1 MHDVYKL
8 KKMLCEELEAFG
20 KKNEIDVSELEIVD
34 KLAHSIKN
42 IQKVLEKYEEEEE
55 GYSGAYRGM
64 RDRGM
69 YYDDRYMRD
78 GMSYA
83 RGGQGGSRGGN
94 RSGMRGGRG
103 GYSREGGRGGYSMA
117 DESMQDM
124 IGEMRE
130 LMDDMPEEK
139 RREMQKFISKMEQM

>member
-20 KKNEIDVSELEIVD
+20 KKNEIDVSELEIID

-42 IQKVLEKYEEEEE
+42 ICKVIEDYEDEE
-55 GYSGAYRGM
+55 GYSSAYRGM

-69 YYDDRYMRD
+69 NYDDRYMRD

-83 RGGQGGSRGGN
+83 RGGQGGSRGNN
-94 RSGMRGGRG
+94 RGGMRGGRS
-103 GYSREGGRGGYSMA
+103 GYSRMGGYSMA
-117 DESMQDM
+117 DESMKDM
-124 IGEMRE
+124 IDEMKD

-139 RREMQKFISKMEQM
+139 RREMQKFVTKMEQM

>member
-20 KKNEIDVSELEIVD
+20 KKNEIDVNELDIID

-42 IQKVLEKYEEEEE
+42 ICKVIEDYEDEEE
-55 GYSGAYRGM
+55 GYSGEYRGM

-69 YYDDRYMRD
+69 YDDRYMRD

-83 RGGQGGSRGGN
+83 RGGNRGGSRGGN
-94 RSGMRGGRG
+94 RGGSRVGRG
-103 GYSREGGRGGYSMA
+103 GYSRMGGYSMA
-117 DESMQDM
+117 DENMKDM
-124 IGEMRE
+124 IDEMKD

-139 RREMQKFISKMEQM
+139 RREMQKFVTKMEQM

>member
-20 KKNEIDVSELEIVD
+20 KKNEIDVNELDIID

-42 IQKVLEKYEEEEE
+42 ICKVIEDYEEEED
-55 GYSGAYRGM
+55 YSEADRRM

-69 YYDDRYMRD
+69 YYDDRYTRND

-83 RGGQGGSRGGN
+83 RDGRGGNRGGSRG
-94 RSGMRGGRG
+94 GMRGGRG
-103 GYSREGGRGGYSMA
+103 GYSRMGGYSMA
-117 DESMQDM
+117 DESMKDM
-124 IGEMRE
+124 IDEMKD

-139 RREMQKFISKMEQM
+139 RREMQKFVTKMEQM